1 MSSSAYP
8 AARELTRPWRPPG
21 WASAVTFIGKV
32 GSDFFGDQAIAGYQK
47 EGIDV
52 AHIFRSKDMPT
63 GVALIMV
70 DRAGE
75 NLISVASG
83 ANHALTAGDIEEV
96 ADVIRSASVLMLQL
110 ETAMEPV
117 IAAAQIAHRAN
128 VPVILDPAPAPN
140 APLDPALLKCVSFL
154 TPNEGEASRLTGI
167 AIDDEASARVAAQKL
182 LAAGPS
188 CVILTLGVA
197 GALVCTSTGTAMVE
211 SFPVDAVDS
220 TAAGDAFNGGLAAAL
235 AAGKALDVAVVE
247 ACACGALAD
256 DKDRSADVPALRP
269 AAPRLYQHPTFST
282 PVTVLTT
289 NCVSDSQTISY

>member
-1 MSSSAYP
+1 MSFFCVPGGKGANQAVA
-8 AARELTRPWRPPG
+8 AARLGQR
-21 WASAVTFIGKV
+21 VTFIGKV
-32 GSDFFGDQAIAGYQK
+32 GSDLFGDQAIAGYQK
-47 EGIDV
+47 EDIDV

-140 APLDPALLKCVSFL
+140 APLDPALLECVSFL

-167 AIDDEASARVAAQKL
+167 AIDDEASARVAAKKL

-197 GALVCTSTGTAMVE
+197 GALVCTSTGTAMIE

-235 AAGKALDVAVVE
+235 AAGKSLDVAVVE
-247 ACACGALAD
+247 ACACG
-256 DKDRSADVPALRP
+256 RSPRQGSELRHPCPTPNNFATSSARDV
-269 AAPRLYQHPTFST
+269 QHASSST
-282 PVTVLTT
+282 RDQL
-289 NCVSDSQTISY
+289 CI